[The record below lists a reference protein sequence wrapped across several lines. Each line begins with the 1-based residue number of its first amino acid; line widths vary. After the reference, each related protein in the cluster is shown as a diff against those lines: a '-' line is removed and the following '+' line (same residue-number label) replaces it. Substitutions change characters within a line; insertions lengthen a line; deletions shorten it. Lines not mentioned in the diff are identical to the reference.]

1 MYTEEFLAEQKQYW
15 LKKYAE
21 AKDFMLSREVK
32 ENAKVL
38 IEIAAQHPLKDG
50 DKPGKEFQARLDKGI
65 ELFNQER
72 RKGNFVEIYVPGSR
86 HMYNGIADKISLASA
101 GKIYLLNHGIDEK
114 LIHADDLNE
123 KYKGNEGVYNSAD
136 ECFVSSSY
144 FKDGNFNKLI
154 SVLSPVQIMRK
165 SLLYIEF
172 GVIPLSYSV
181 PLDETYHNYIVEA
194 TFQIPYVLYEDHSWQ
209 GKDSVLGQKT
219 RQERI
224 PKDDK

>member
-21 AKDFMLSREVK
+21 AKDFMLSRTVK

-50 DKPGKEFQARLDKGI
+50 DKPDKEFQARLDKGI